1 MINLKYLF
9 AVLLQILFVLPLGA
23 QVTKTVYISMPGK
36 LSSLITP
43 EELKTVTNL
52 ILVGRIDQ
60 KDFETMRDC
69 MPVLSNLDLEATTV
83 ISNSLDYN
91 ANVIPG
97 YAFSSNDGNFRG
109 KTSLKSIKLPFTVTS
124 IEFSAFSGCTSL
136 TKVTFPST
144 LKNIGNYAFDGCVNL
159 TDVVFPDALSSIGD
173 CAFYGCSSLTNITLP
188 KSLSMLGDDT
198 FYGCSAATCKI
209 KATTPPF
216 MHSGSLDKRVVAI
229 YVPDGAGDLYQSAFY
244 WNRKAIVEG
253 DGNALRLNIEKA
265 GTLASEIFAAGVV
278 LNKVNSLILEGKLDK
293 NDFYVIKSHMPNLV
307 SINLSAVKMLTI
319 PDSLFINKKL
329 LNIDL
334 PLSLVSI
341 GNCAFKNCRGLK
353 QLNFPSTLTIIGKEA
368 FADCACLTKITL
380 PAKITK
386 INSSAFKN
394 CCGISEIKNFNSVP
408 QIILDN
414 VWEGI
419 DRTSCKLIVPENS
432 STVYMTNKVWSKFS
446 EVVEQRIESE
456 YVLIVIKNVGG
467 VVVCENNTLLS
478 GQAITVPAGEVLTF
492 NISPKKGYHIGKV
505 IFNDKDVTGLLQ
517 NGNFKTNSVNNSA
530 TLSVLFVKDL
540 DVQLV

>member
-9 AVLLQILFVLPLGA
+9 AFLLQIIFVLPLGA
-23 QVTKTVYISMPGK
+23 QVNKTICITIPGK
-36 LSSLITP
+36 LSSLLTP

-52 ILVGRIDQ
+52 TLVGKIDQ
-60 KDFETMRDC
+60 RDFETMRDS
-69 MPVLSNLDLEATTV
+69 MPALANIDLGATTV

-109 KTSLKSIKLPFTVTS
+109 KTSLKYIKLPSAITS

-144 LKNIGNYAFDGCVNL
+144 LKNIGNYAFDGCANL
-159 TDVVFPDALSSIGD
+159 TDVVFPDALASIGD

-198 FYGCSAATCKI
+198 FYGCSAATCRI
-209 KATTPPF
+209 KATTPPIMRF
-216 MHSGSLDKRVVAI
+216 GSLDKRVVAI
-229 YVPDGAGDLYQSAFY
+229 YVPIGAGDRYQSALF

-253 DGNALRLNIEKA
+253 DGNTLHLNVERA

-293 NDFYVIKSHMPNLV
+293 NDFHVIKSHMPNLI
-307 SINLSAVKMLTI
+307 SINLSAAKVLTI

-329 LNIDL
+329 LNVDL

-353 QLNFPSTLTIIGKEA
+353 QLNFPSTLTTIGKEA
-368 FADCACLTKITL
+368 FADCICLSKIIL

-394 CCGISEIKNFNSVP
+394 CCAISEIKNFSSVP
-408 QIILDN
+408 LTILDN

-419 DRTSCKLIVPENS
+419 DKKKCKLIVPENS
-432 STVYMTNKVWSKFS
+432 STAYITNKVWGKFS
-446 EVVEQRIESE
+446 DVTEQRIENE
-456 YVLIVIKNVGG
+456 YILTIKKNPGG
-467 VVVCENNTLLS
+467 VVFCENKTLLS
-478 GQAITVPAGEVLTF
+478 GQAITVPAGKVLTF

-517 NGNFKTNSVNNSA
+517 NGKFNTHSVNSSA

>member
-9 AVLLQILFVLPLGA
+9 AVLLQIFFVLPLGA
-23 QVTKTVYISMPGK
+23 QVNKTIYITTPGK
-36 LSSLITP
+36 LSSLLTP
-43 EELKTVTNL
+43 EELKTITNL
-52 ILVGRIDQ
+52 TLVGKIDQ
-60 KDFETMRDC
+60 KDFETMRDS
-69 MPVLSNLDLEATTV
+69 MPALANIDLGATIV
-83 ISNSLDYN
+83 VSNSFDYN

-109 KTSLKSIKLPFTVTS
+109 KTSLKSIKLPSAITS

-136 TKVTFPST
+136 TRVTFPST

-159 TDVVFPDALSSIGD
+159 TDVVFPDALLSIGD
-173 CAFYGCSSLTNITLP
+173 CAFYGCSSITKITLP
-188 KSLSMLGDDT
+188 KSLSILGDDT
-198 FYGCSAATCKI
+198 FYGCSAETCKI
-209 KATTPPF
+209 RATTPPI
-216 MHSGSLDKRVVAI
+216 MRSGSLDKRVVAI
-229 YVPDGAGDLYQSAFY
+229 YVPNGAGDLYQSALF

-253 DGNALRLNIEKA
+253 DGNTLHLNVEEA

-278 LNKVNSLILEGKLDK
+278 LDKVNSLILEGKLDK
-293 NDFYVIKSHMPNLV
+293 NDFHVIKSHMPNLI
-307 SINLSAVKMLTI
+307 SINLSASKMLTI

-353 QLNFPSTLTIIGKEA
+353 QVNFPSALTTIGKEA

-386 INSSAFKN
+386 INPSAFKN

-408 QIILDN
+408 QTILDN

-419 DRTSCKLIVPENS
+419 DRKSCKLIVPENS
-432 STVYMTNKVWSKFS
+432 STAYMTNKVWGQFS
-446 EVVEQRIESE
+446 EVAEQRIESE
-456 YVLIVIKNVGG
+456 YVLIVKKNSGG
-467 VVVCENNTLLS
+467 IVLCKNNTLLS

-517 NGNFKTNSVNNSA
+517 NGNFKTNSVNSSA